1 MSLKRFC
8 PILTGVTQIVLVGHA
23 APKFLVWGR
32 VVSVPKKV

>member
-23 APKFLVWGR
+23 AANFLGLG
-32 VVSVPKKV
+32 

>member
-23 APKFLVWGR
+23 APNFVGLG
-32 VVSVPKKV
+32 